1 MLLSLIRTLLS
12 VMKSLNNFIREKYMK
27 MVTLKYNLESS
38 VALLVPVDGHAL
50 ESVPRKLE
58 KLNLLKIGS

>member
-12 VMKSLNNFIREKYMK
+12 VMKSLNNFIREKCMT
-27 MVTLKYNLESS
+27 MVTLKHNLESS

>member
-1 MLLSLIRTLLS
+1 MLMSLIRTLLS
-12 VMKSLNNFIREKYMK
+12 VMKSLNNFIREKCMT

-38 VALLVPVDGHAL
+38 VALLVPVDGHVL